1 MPPAIREGK
10 VEMTETAHAEG
21 VRAGLQLSAW
31 LHRNKRNI
39 NEVEKSLGWT
49 HKTLYNAINGRT
61 PLRFSHVAAVLE
73 VIGEDLGAFYRE
85 LAKGAPPKFSDDAS
99 TEAAP
104 PSPALAEIAP
114 GLTEAQVLE
123 RARQVVS
130 WLERKTEDTEE

>member
-21 VRAGLQLSAW
+21 VRAGAQLSAW
-31 LHRNKRNI
+31 LHRNKRSI
-39 NEVEKSLGWT
+39 NEVEKALHWT
-49 HKTLYNAINGRT
+49 HKTLYNAINGKT

-85 LAKGAPPKFSDDAS
+85 LAKGAPRPSGDSPVEAS
-99 TEAAP
+99 PPPAAP
-104 PSPALAEIAP
+104 VEIKP

-130 WLERKTEDTEE
+130 WLERQADDTEE